1 MDVVCRRTARDCSGR
16 HRHKGKRLMNRSARS
31 AHATGSVA
39 LLLLLASTTGCAK
52 LQARDQLTKG
62 IQEFKAGHYETATN
76 YFQNSIRLDPSYT
89 TAKNYLATAYSYQ
102 VQPNNNTPQNMA
114 IAQKALDSFNEVI
127 AKHPDDADAWRNI
140 AAIDRE
146 VMNFD
151 KSRQDEL
158 KVIQLDPK
166 DAEANY
172 SVGVVDFQKADKN
185 ATDLLKANK
194 ITDDRMGN
202 AKIPVKLCTQLATDN
217 GALLDSSMK
226 YLNHAVELNP
236 NYDDAM
242 QYLNLDWRDK
252 ADIECGNDTAR
263 KADIAKADDWVHRA
277 MGAAKAN
284 EAEKEKKASGG
295 IDMTK

>member
-1 MDVVCRRTARDCSGR
+1 M
-16 HRHKGKRLMNRSARS
+16 KRSARS

-39 LLLLLASTTGCAK
+39 LLLLLASTTGCTK
-52 LQARDQLTKG
+52 LKARDQLTKG
-62 IQEFKAGHYETATN
+62 VQEFKAGHYETATN

-102 VQPNNNTPQNMA
+102 VVPNSNSPQNMA
-114 IAQKALDSFNEVI
+114 IAQKALDGFNDVLSRN
-127 AKHPDDADAWRNI
+127 PNDVDAWRNI
-140 AAIDRE
+140 ASIDRE
-146 VMNFD
+146 VMNFA

-172 SVGVVDFQKADKN
+172 AVGVIDWQQADKN

-202 AKIPVKLCTQLATDN
+202 AKIPPKVCTQLAAEN
-217 GALLDSSMK
+217 GPLLETATQ
-226 YLNHAVELNP
+226 YLNNAVDLRA

-242 QYLNLDWRDK
+242 QYLNLAWRRK
-252 ADIECGNDTAR
+252 ADIECTNDVAR

>member
-1 MDVVCRRTARDCSGR
+1 
-16 HRHKGKRLMNRSARS
+16 MNRSARS

-39 LLLLLASTTGCAK
+39 LLLLLASTTGCSK

-62 IQEFKAGHYETATN
+62 VQEFKAGHYEAATD
-76 YFQNSIRLDPSYT
+76 YFQNSIRLDPNYT

-102 VQPNNNTPQNMA
+102 VQPNNNTPQNVA
-114 IAQKALDSFNEVI
+114 VAQKALQGFNEVLQRD
-127 AKHPDDADAWRNI
+127 PNDVDAWRNI

-151 KSRQDEL
+151 KARQDEL

-166 DAEANY
+166 DSEANY
-172 SVGVVDFQKADKN
+172 SVGVIDWQKADKN

-202 AKIPVKLCTQLATDN
+202 AKIPPKVCAQLAAEN
-217 GALLDSSMK
+217 GPLLDSAMQ
-226 YLNHAVELNP
+226 YLNQSVALNP

-242 QYLNLDWRDK
+242 QYLNLDWRRK
-252 ADIECGNDTAR
+252 ADIECGNDAAR

-284 EAEKEKKASGG
+284 EAAKEAKASGG
-295 IDMTK
+295 IDMSK

>member
-1 MDVVCRRTARDCSGR
+1 
-16 HRHKGKRLMNRSARS
+16 MNRSARS

-39 LLLLLASTTGCAK
+39 LLLLLAGTTGCSK
-52 LQARDQLTKG
+52 LKARDQLTKG
-62 IQEFKAGHYETATN
+62 VQEFKAGHYETATN
-76 YFQNSIRLDPSYT
+76 FFQNAIQLDPSYT
-89 TAKNYLATAYSYQ
+89 TAKTYLATAYSYQ
-102 VQPNNNTPQNMA
+102 VQPNNNTPQNLA
-114 IAQKALDSFNEVI
+114 VAQKALNNFDEVLSRN
-127 AKHPDDADAWRNI
+127 PNDVDAWRNI
-140 AAIDRE
+140 ASIDRE
-146 VMNFD
+146 VMNFS

-158 KVIQLDPK
+158 KVIQLDPN
-166 DAEANY
+166 DSVANY
-172 SVGVVDFQKADKN
+172 AVGVIDWQQADKN

-202 AKIPVKLCTQLATDN
+202 AKIPPKLCAQLATQN
-217 GALLDSSMK
+217 GTLLDSALQ
-226 YLNHAVELNP
+226 YLNKAVDLNP

-252 ADIECGNDTAR
+252 ADIECGNDAAR

-284 EAEKEKKASGG
+284 EAAKEKAASGG